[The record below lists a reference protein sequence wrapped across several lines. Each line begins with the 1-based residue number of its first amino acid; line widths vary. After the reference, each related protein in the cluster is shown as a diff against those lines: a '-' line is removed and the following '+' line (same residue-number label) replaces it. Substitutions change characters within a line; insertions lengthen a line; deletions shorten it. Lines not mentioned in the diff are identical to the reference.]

1 MSDQQEGPLLV
12 HVSAGGAAL
21 LWSAAEARD
30 LRERHGIAGSPAGS
44 LARQPRQNSRLGL
57 PVILMAEE
65 ARLLAETG
73 AAVLVRPSAA
83 EEGDGEEM
91 ERRVQELEEERERGF
106 REQRR
111 LAIRERRARMR
122 GGLAATIARGRE
134 AKRRKTR
141 GGPGDGG
148 EGGGE
153 TRGGDGM
160 GGGGSGDG
168 MGGGGGGGE
177 TRGGDGMCGGGD
189 GMGGGGDGMGGGG
202 GDGMGGGGG
211 GGETR
216 GGDGMGGGGGGET
229 RGGDGMSG
237 GGVTR
242 GGDGMGGG
250 GGGGRGD
257 FEDAGEERPEL
268 TFEPA
273 EDAGERDKVTA
284 ESGEQKLEDM
294 ELGEA
299 CVDHHDA
306 GQEAEEDNAT
316 AAAAGDD
323 KDDEDDDEDDDDDD
337 AGLQFTRESML
348 VQVRTA
354 SATRTLRVVEWRAA
368 SSLWPHP
375 ALPHHELR
383 YRVYRD
389 LQRRG
394 LHLTSGAKFG
404 GDFLVYPGDPLR
416 FHSHFIAL
424 CHDDERPMALVELL
438 AAARL
443 GSNVKKTVLLCSPM
457 PRDGVRYTS
466 LQWSGWK

>member
-73 AAVLVRPSAA
+73 AAVLVRPAAA
-83 EEGDGEEM
+83 EEGDAGGEEM

-141 GGPGDGG
+141 GGRGDGG

-160 GGGGSGDG
+160 
-168 MGGGGGGGE
+168 
-177 TRGGDGMCGGGD
+177 
-189 GMGGGGDGMGGGG
+189 
-202 GDGMGGGGG
+202 
-211 GGETR
+211 
-216 GGDGMGGGGGGET
+216 
-229 RGGDGMSG
+229 
-237 GGVTR
+237 V
-242 GGDGMGGG
+242 GG

-257 FEDAGEERPEL
+257 FEDAGEERPEFA
-268 TFEPA
+268 FETA
-273 EDAGERDKVTA
+273 EDAGERGKVTA

-306 GQEAEEDNAT
+306 GQEAEEDNA

-323 KDDEDDDEDDDDDD
+323 EDDDEHDDDDDDD

-354 SATRTLRVVEWRAA
+354 RAAGALRVVEWRAA
-368 SSLWPHP
+368 SALWPHP
-375 ALPHHELR
+375 SLAHQELR

>member
-1 MSDQQEGPLLV
+1 MSDQEEGPRGVPPLLV

-21 LWSAAEARD
+21 LWSAADARD

-73 AAVLVRPSAA
+73 AAVLVRPAA
-83 EEGDGEEM
+83 AVGGEET

-122 GGLAATIARGRE
+122 GDLADTIARGRE
-134 AKRRKTR
+134 AKRRRAR
-141 GGPGDGG
+141 GGRGDG
-148 EGGGE
+148 
-153 TRGGDGM
+153 
-160 GGGGSGDG
+160 S
-168 MGGGGGGGE
+168 GGGGE
-177 TRGGDGMCGGGD
+177 
-189 GMGGGGDGMGGGG
+189 
-202 GDGMGGGGG
+202 
-211 GGETR
+211 
-216 GGDGMGGGGGGET
+216 
-229 RGGDGMSG
+229 
-237 GGVTR
+237 TR

-257 FEDAGEERPEL
+257 FEERPEL
-268 TFEPA
+268 DVEPT
-273 EDAGERDKVTA
+273 EDAGERDKVTTG
-284 ESGEQKLEDM
+284 ERGEQKFEEGM

-299 CVDHHDA
+299 CADHRDA
-306 GQEAEEDNAT
+306 GQEAEEDNAAAAA

-323 KDDEDDDEDDDDDD
+323 EDDDDDEDD

-348 VQVRTA
+348 VQVRTSRA
-354 SATRTLRVVEWRAA
+354 ALRVVECRAA
-368 SSLWPHP
+368 SAPWAHP
-375 ALPHHELR
+375 PIAPHHELR

-424 CHDDERPMALVELL
+424 CRDDERPMALVELL

>member
-73 AAVLVRPSAA
+73 AAVLVRPAAA
-83 EEGDGEEM
+83 EEGDAGGEEM

-106 REQRR
+106 KEQRR

-141 GGPGDGG
+141 GGRGDGG

-160 GGGGSGDG
+160 GGGG
-168 MGGGGGGGE
+168 
-177 TRGGDGMCGGGD
+177 
-189 GMGGGGDGMGGGG
+189 
-202 GDGMGGGGG
+202 
-211 GGETR
+211 
-216 GGDGMGGGGGGET
+216 
-229 RGGDGMSG
+229 
-237 GGVTR
+237 
-242 GGDGMGGG
+242 

-257 FEDAGEERPEL
+257 FEDAGEERPEFA
-268 TFEPA
+268 FEAA
-273 EDAGERDKVTA
+273 EDAGERGKVTA

-306 GQEAEEDNAT
+306 GHEAEEDNA

-323 KDDEDDDEDDDDDD
+323 EDDDEHDDDDDDDDD

-354 SATRTLRVVEWRAA
+354 RAAGALRVVEWRAA
-368 SSLWPHP
+368 SALWPHP
-375 ALPHHELR
+375 SLAHHELR